1 MWLSWSIYRQIQQQ
15 KGLQQSWQT
24 ILATLQGPSQ
34 WRIYVV
40 CVLMFFNLGFEAKK
54 WQVLM
59 QIIQP
64 LSFWRS
70 FRAVFSC
77 EALASST
84 PNRVGEYVGRI
95 VYLNDGNRLR
105 ALSLSAVGSFGQII
119 ITFLMGLL
127 GIIFIYTSIVG
138 RLQEA
143 FTLSRFWINWL
154 IYLVSITV
162 LVQLA
167 LYYNL
172 SWITR
177 LLEKIPLVAK
187 YSFFIQKL
195 EDLHNKEL
203 TKILFLSFIRYVVY
217 IVQYLL
223 MFQLFGVEVA
233 WWQIICLVCVQ
244 LMIMSVV
251 PVIALAE
258 LGIRGQ
264 LSLALFSLFSKNTI
278 GIIAAV
284 SGIWLINLIVP
295 ALAGS
300 LLILGIRIFRK

>member
-1 MWLSWSIYRQIQQQ
+1 VWLSWSIYRQVQHQQ
-15 KGLQQSWQT
+15 GLQQSWHT
-24 ILATLQGPSQ
+24 ILATIQSSSQ
-34 WRIYVV
+34 WRIYAV
-40 CVLMFFNLGFEAKK
+40 CLLMFLNLGVEAKK

-59 QIIQP
+59 QAIQP

-70 FRAVFSC
+70 LRAVFSGQ
-77 EALASST
+77 ALALST

-119 ITFLMGLL
+119 VTFIMGLVGL
-127 GIIFIYTSIVG
+127 IFIYTSIVG
-138 RLQEA
+138 RLQDA
-143 FTLSRFWINWL
+143 FSLSRFWINWL
-154 IYLVSITV
+154 IYAVSLTV
-162 LVQLA
+162 IVQLV

-177 LLEKIPLVAK
+177 LLEKVPLIAK
-187 YSFFIQKL
+187 YSYFIQKL
-195 EDLHNKEL
+195 EDLHNKKL
-203 TKILFLSFIRYVVY
+203 TKILFLSFLRYVIYV
-217 IVQYLL
+217 IQYLL
-223 MFQLFGVEVA
+223 MFQLFEVEVA
-233 WWQIICLVCVQ
+233 WWQIVSLVCVQ

-258 LGIRGQ
+258 LGIRGH
-264 LSLALFSLFSKNTI
+264 LSIALFGLFSTNTI

>member
-1 MWLSWSIYRQIQQQ
+1 MWLSWSIYRQVQHQQ
-15 KGLQQSWQT
+15 GLQQSWHT
-24 ILATLQGPSQ
+24 ILTTLQSSSQ
-34 WRIYVV
+34 WRIYAV
-40 CVLMFFNLGFEAKK
+40 CLLMFLNLGFEAKK

-59 QIIQP
+59 QAIQP

-70 FRAVFSC
+70 LRAVFSGQ
-77 EALASST
+77 ALASST

-119 ITFLMGLL
+119 VTFIMGLIGL
-127 GIIFIYTSIVG
+127 IFIYTSIVG
-138 RLQEA
+138 RLEDT

-154 IYLVSITV
+154 IYAVSLTV
-162 LVQLA
+162 IVQLA

-177 LLEKIPLVAK
+177 LLEKVPIIAK
-187 YSFFIQKL
+187 YSYFIQKL

-203 TKILFLSFIRYVVY
+203 TKILFLSFLRYVVY
-217 IVQYLL
+217 VVQYLL
-223 MFQLFGVEVA
+223 MFQLFQVEVA
-233 WWQIICLVCVQ
+233 WWQIVSLVCVQ

-264 LSLALFSLFSKNTI
+264 LSIALFSLFSTNTI

>member
-1 MWLSWSIYRQIQQQ
+1 MWLSWSIYRQVQHQQ
-15 KGLQQSWQT
+15 GLQQSWHT
-24 ILATLQGPSQ
+24 ILATLQSSSQ
-34 WRIYVV
+34 WRIYAV
-40 CVLMFFNLGFEAKK
+40 CLLMFLNLGFEAKK

-59 QIIQP
+59 QAIQP

-70 FRAVFSC
+70 LRAVFSGQ
-77 EALASST
+77 ALASST

-119 ITFLMGLL
+119 ITFIMGLIGL
-127 GIIFIYTSIVG
+127 IFIYTSIVG
-138 RLQEA
+138 RLEDT

-154 IYLVSITV
+154 IYAVSLTV
-162 LVQLA
+162 IVQLA

-177 LLEKIPLVAK
+177 MLEKVPLIAK
-187 YSFFIQKL
+187 YSYFIQKL

-203 TKILFLSFIRYVVY
+203 TKILFLSFLRYVVY
-217 IVQYLL
+217 VVQYLL
-223 MFQLFGVEVA
+223 MFQLFQVEVA
-233 WWQIICLVCVQ
+233 WWQIVSLVCVQ

-264 LSLALFSLFSKNTI
+264 LSIALFSLFSTNTI

-284 SGIWLINLIVP
+284 SGIWLINLIIP

>member
-1 MWLSWSIYRQIQQQ
+1 MLI
-15 KGLQQSWQT
+15 
-24 ILATLQGPSQ
+24 TLQEPYQ
-34 WRIYVV
+34 WRIYIVFI
-40 CVLMFFNLGFEAKK
+40 LMFFNLGFEAKK

-59 QIIQP
+59 QAMQP

-70 FRAVFSC
+70 FRAVFSGQ
-77 EALASST
+77 ALASST

-95 VYLNDGNRLR
+95 VYLNDGNRLS
-105 ALSLSAVGSFGQII
+105 ALSLSVVGSFGQII
-119 ITFLMGLL
+119 ITFLMGLM
-127 GIIFIYTSIVG
+127 GIIFIYSSIVG

-154 IYLVSITV
+154 ICSVSITV
-162 LVQLA
+162 LIQLA
-167 LYYNL
+167 IYYNL

-195 EDLHNKEL
+195 EDLHNKKL
-203 TKILFLSFIRYVVY
+203 TTVLFLSLLRYVVY
-217 IVQYLL
+217 VIQYLL
-223 MFQLFGVEVA
+223 MFQLFDVNVV
-233 WWQIICLVCVQ
+233 WWQIVSLVCVQ

-264 LSLALFSLFSKNTI
+264 LSIMLFSLFSKNTI

-284 SGIWLINLIVP
+284 TGIWLVNLIVP

>member
-1 MWLSWSIYRQIQQQ
+1 VWLSWSIYRQVQRQQ
-15 KGLQQSWQT
+15 GLQQSWHT
-24 ILATLQGPSQ
+24 ILATLQSSSQ
-34 WRIYVV
+34 WRIYAV
-40 CVLMFFNLGFEAKK
+40 CLLMFFNLGFEAKK

-59 QIIQP
+59 QAIQP

-70 FRAVFSC
+70 LRAVFSGQ
-77 EALASST
+77 ALASST

-119 ITFLMGLL
+119 VTFIMGLIGL
-127 GIIFIYTSIVG
+127 IFIYTSIVG
-138 RLQEA
+138 RLEDT

-154 IYLVSITV
+154 IYAVSLTV
-162 LVQLA
+162 IVQLA

-177 LLEKIPLVAK
+177 LLEKVPIIAK
-187 YSFFIQKL
+187 YSYFIQKL

-203 TKILFLSFIRYVVY
+203 TKILFLSFLRYVVY
-217 IVQYLL
+217 VVQYLL
-223 MFQLFGVEVA
+223 MFQLFQVEVA
-233 WWQIICLVCVQ
+233 WWQIVSLVCVQ

-264 LSLALFSLFSKNTI
+264 LSIALFSLFSTNTI